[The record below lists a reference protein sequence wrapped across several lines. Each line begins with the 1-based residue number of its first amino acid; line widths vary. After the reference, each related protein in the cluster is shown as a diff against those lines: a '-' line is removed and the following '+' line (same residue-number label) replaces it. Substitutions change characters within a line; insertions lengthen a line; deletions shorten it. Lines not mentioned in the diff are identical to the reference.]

1 LHEFASEAETG
12 KVVRSPV
19 DNNIASVVEEPDMR
33 LRRAFAAMAKAD
45 SFFIEIE
52 LGFEFDL
59 QSRRNIDECISPVWV
74 FLLDLSPIGIHPEI
88 SSQ

>member
-1 LHEFASEAETG
+1 VPQRILFRAAFTIFRNSLHEFASEAETG

-52 LGFEFDL
+52 LGFKFDL
-59 QSRRNIDECISPVWV
+59 QSR
-74 FLLDLSPIGIHPEI
+74 
-88 SSQ
+88 SQY

>member
-1 LHEFASEAETG
+1 VPQRILFRAAFTIFRNSLHEFAWETETG
-12 KVVRSPV
+12 KGVRSPV

-59 QSRRNIDECISPVWV
+59 QSR
-74 FLLDLSPIGIHPEI
+74 
-88 SSQ
+88 SQY